1 MADGNAILYLYL
13 IVVFQRMRFAFLD
26 VRIELKNRAIVIS
39 AYAAII
45 WMIVIFIIVFNID
58 NLPFLAL
65 NDEFLLISGF
75 REKESIGVF
84 TEAPHA
90 AAMAFAII
98 YYLWLAFTEFNVTKS
113 LIKNPKRFSKP
124 F

>member
-13 IVVFQRMRFAFLD
+13 IVVFQRMHFAFLD

-84 TEAPHA
+84 TEAPHV

>member
-1 MADGNAILYLYL
+1 MSYLY
-13 IVVFQRMRFAFLD
+13 
-26 VRIELKNRAIVIS
+26 
-39 AYAAII
+39 
-45 WMIVIFIIVFNID
+45 IVFNID